1 MEEREESDAKFSR
14 NQDKLGLAAL
24 REEKGTS
31 RDETIGGGKIWV
43 LLSNVGPK
51 IFMDVI
57 DGSPLTRE
65 FCIGFL
71 SFFHI

>member
-31 RDETIGGGKIWV
+31 RDETIGGGKYVPTFTYAV
-43 LLSNVGPK
+43 LCCYLVKCYVGC
-51 IFMDVI
+51 
-57 DGSPLTRE
+57 S
-65 FCIGFL
+65 
-71 SFFHI
+71 

>member
-31 RDETIGGGKIWV
+31 RDETIGGGKICPYIYLCSTL
-43 LLSNVGPK
+43 LLSGE
-51 IFMDVI
+51 MLRRLQ
-57 DGSPLTRE
+57 LT
-65 FCIGFL
+65 
-71 SFFHI
+71 

>member
-31 RDETIGGGKIWV
+31 RDETIGGGKIQRSAKRYAN
-43 LLSNVGPK
+43 LAKQDPSR
-51 IFMDVI
+51 
-57 DGSPLTRE
+57 TRPNR
-65 FCIGFL
+65 
-71 SFFHI
+71 